1 METTESTS
9 NDLTLSNSESVKV
22 ESKPS
27 SKNKKVSK
35 QQIRDFLFVSITK
48 NKPDIAHF
56 LFDRFDDTLDEI
68 FVDEDG
74 KLHEALI
81 YASAKGYAD
90 SVNVILQKGSGR
102 VKQASVEAALDVAG
116 SDSNIKNLLFDRL
129 TLDEESFQRLML
141 SSIERGDLDSVKALF
156 DKQM

>member
-1 METTESTS
+1 MEQTESTQ
-9 NDLTLSNSESVKV
+9 NDLTVSSTESVQH
-22 ESKPS
+22 ET
-27 SKNKKVSK
+27 KNSQKTKKVTK

-56 LFDRFDDTLDEI
+56 LFDRFDETLDEI

-74 KLHEALI
+74 KLHEALV

-90 SVNVILQKGSGR
+90 SVNVILQKGAGR

-116 SDSNIKNLLFDRL
+116 TDLNVKNLLFDKL

-156 DKQM
+156 EKQK

>member
-1 METTESTS
+1 METTESTN